1 MMGNILDTAKSVL
14 TLEVISHSIVMI
26 GAVVGAISFIG
37 KRILKCQK
45 RRNQKKYLQQLISK
59 WHEELLN
66 IQKIKQTPSG
76 GPGYTTKYGK
86 TIYQAN
92 TARVEITKDLFE
104 DLELAKQE
112 NISCLT
118 DQEKDEFRQ
127 VLHDILR
134 RNKRLQ
140 HWAADLRDFP
150 IETYSEL
157 FKTFRISLPWLKL

>member
-1 MMGNILDTAKSVL
+1 MENILEIAKSVFN
-14 TLEVISHSIVMI
+14 LEVISHSIVII
-26 GAVVGAISFIG
+26 GAIGVVGKWMLAYG
-37 KRILKCQK
+37 KR
-45 RRNQKKYLQQLISK
+45 RSQKKYLRQLILK

-76 GPGYTTKYGK
+76 SPGYTTKYG
-86 TIYQAN
+86 TTVHQAN

-104 DLELAKQE
+104 DLEFAKHE

-118 DQEKDEFRQ
+118 DHEKEEFRQ
-127 VLHDILR
+127 ALYDILR

-150 IETYSEL
+150 VETYHEI
-157 FKTFRISLPWLKL
+157 FRIFKKSLPWLKL